1 MKIQFQTNYN
11 LKPVNKEDCSNLY
24 FQEYVE
30 IPPFSKDEKGNWIND
45 TSVPKFVEGKKINIQ
60 EQVQSYYELVDL
72 KHLIARVESSGDM
85 SLLHVKNGI
94 YADISDMP
102 DDFEFDNA
110 LAAKQ
115 AEREA
120 AAAAAKEQNPSSN
133 DSEEK
138 KDIEEKKESVK

>member
-1 MKIQFQTNYN
+1 MNKKFQTNYK
-11 LKPVNKEDCSNLY
+11 LSPVNKEDCSNKY

-30 IPPFSKDEKGNWIND
+30 IPPFTKDEKGNWLND
-45 TSVPKFVEGKKINIQ
+45 TSVPKFVEGKKIDIQ

-72 KHLIARVESSGDM
+72 KHLLARVESSGDD
-85 SLLHVKNGI
+85 SILHVKNGI

-102 DDFEFDNA
+102 DDFNFENA

-120 AAAAAKEQNPSSN
+120 AKQEQEENPSKESSQEGEN
-133 DSEEK
+133 K
-138 KDIEEKKESVK
+138 EEKKEVEK